1 MTIVPLCT
9 GPTVTTVSKLVA
21 PWLQLWI
28 DALQFEFHPRDEPY
42 LFFCNG
48 DVTRCQTS
56 SQWTATVKQAFQRW
70 SPNQVA
76 CPPKMLRT
84 SFITHLRSSDAA
96 PEVLQ
101 VRMSKNCYPPP
112 AQVHSTV

>member
-1 MTIVPLCT
+1 M
-9 GPTVTTVSKLVA
+9 TTVSKLVA

-28 DALQFEFHPRDEPY
+28 DSLQFEFHPREEPY

-48 DVTRCQTS
+48 DTTRCQTS
-56 SQWTATVKQAFQRW
+56 SQWTTTVKQAFQRW
-70 SPNQVA
+70 SPSKTA

-84 SFITHLRSSDAA
+84 SFITHLRGSDAA

-101 VRMSKNCYPPP
+101 SAATTMKHLIDTRKL
-112 AQVHSTV
+112 ALELTVTC